1 MIEVLSNKNL
11 TLKVNSKGAEINE
24 LKDLRSGK
32 DIIWNGDPSIWK
44 FHAPVLFPH
53 CGKIKDA
60 FVLIDGKEYPLKSN
74 GFARDQEFILVEKTS
89 SSVKFELTENST
101 TLSLFPYKFRLSVKY
116 ELLENAVA
124 FTTTVKNTGDEPFL
138 FSLGSHSAFAID
150 NPSDYEVEFEKK
162 TPLTN
167 VICLENGFLAEEN
180 GKCPVTKL
188 YGEAK
193 PGVIPVTE
201 NGFGNGHLFTQI
213 DSEWVGLR
221 NKKDDSIVRVNT
233 KGYPYV
239 MIWQNAG
246 KPEFVCIEPWYGM
259 PDADNTNH
267 QWLEKPGLVKLEVGK
282 KFVSDQSI
290 FMGKLD

>member
-11 TLKVNSKGAEINE
+11 ILKVNSKGAEMNE

-60 FVLIDGKEYPLKSN
+60 FVIIDGKEYPLKSN
-74 GFARDQEFILVEKTS
+74 GFARDQEFTLVEKTS

-138 FSLGSHSAFAID
+138 FSLGSHSAFSID

-188 YGEAK
+188 YGEVK

-201 NGFGNGHLFTQI
+201 NGFGNGDLFTQI
-213 DSEWVGLR
+213 DSDWVGLR
-221 NKKDDSIVRVNT
+221 NKKSGSIVRVNT

-290 FMGKLD
+290 FMG

>member
-32 DIIWNGDPSIWK
+32 DIIWNGDSSIWK

-60 FVLIDGKEYPLKSN
+60 FVIIDGKEYPLKSN
-74 GFARDQEFILVEKTS
+74 GFARDQEFTLVEKTS
-89 SSVKFELTENST
+89 SSVKFELTENTT

-138 FSLGSHSAFAID
+138 FSLGSHSAFSID

-188 YGEAK
+188 YSEAK

-221 NKKDDSIVRVNT
+221 NKKSGSIVRVNT

-239 MIWQNAG
+239 MIWQNSG

-290 FMGKLD
+290 FMG

>member
-32 DIIWNGDPSIWK
+32 DIIWNGNPSIWK

-116 ELLENAVA
+116 ELLENAVF

-188 YGEAK
+188 YGEVK

-221 NKKDDSIVRVNT
+221 NKKSGSIVRVNT

-290 FMGKLD
+290 FMG

>member
-32 DIIWNGDPSIWK
+32 DVIWNGDPSIWK

-138 FSLGSHSAFAID
+138 FSLGSHSAFSID

-167 VICLENGFLAEEN
+167 VICLENGFLAEKN

-201 NGFGNGHLFTQI
+201 RGFGNGHLFTQI
-213 DSEWVGLR
+213 DSDWVGLR
-221 NKKDDSIVRVNT
+221 NKKNGSIVRVNT
-233 KGYPYV
+233 KDYPYV

-259 PDADNTNH
+259 PDAEQKPPEVEPTARDPEDNEP
-267 QWLEKPGLVKLEVGK
+267 QRSVDRASIPGTLT
-282 KFVSDQSI
+282 
-290 FMGKLD
+290 